1 MGRAE
6 KAVKNA
12 FFGVICKMLNVL
24 IIFCTRTVFIYI
36 LGEEY
41 LGISGLFTSILSM
54 LSLVEL
60 GFAEAMAFALY
71 VPIANKDTNKI
82 SVIMRYFKKIYFVI
96 GILVLALGL
105 SITPW
110 IGSFV
115 REVPNINENI
125 QLIYVLYVVNSAI
138 SYLYVYKSTILEA
151 NQEKYLISLIN
162 ILTTFVKAIIECI
175 ILFVSKNFIAYLIIE
190 ILGTALYNIVI
201 SIVSQKKYAQELSK
215 TNEVLTNDDKRAI
228 RKNVKALFFYK
239 VCNVVLTST
248 DNLIINAYVS
258 TIAVGLYSNYTLI
271 INQLYIFF
279 LQIINPVI
287 AGLGNFAVT
296 ESKEK
301 QYDVFKKLVFLCF
314 VIYCITS
321 TIFITLVNQFIE
333 LWIGGNYLL
342 PFSTVCII
350 TINYYLTGLLT
361 VINYFRTANGLFI
374 QGQYRPIIMTALN
387 ILISVLLVK
396 AWGISGV
403 VLGTILSRLLTQFW
417 YDPNLVYKKLF
428 HVKLTHYFYINGK
441 YFFITVVCCLLCY
454 QINSYLRYDGF
465 FGLVIN
471 AMIALMIPVI
481 IILLLFRNTTEF
493 KYYVNLVHLKRNKT
507 KLKPSDS

>member
-24 IIFCTRTVFIYI
+24 IIFGTRTVFIYT

-41 LGISGLFTSILSM
+41 LGISGLFTSILTM

-60 GFAEAMAFALY
+60 GFGEAMAFALY
-71 VPIANKDTNKI
+71 APIANKDTKKI
-82 SVIMRYFKKIYFVI
+82 SVIMGYFKKIYFVI
-96 GILVLALGL
+96 GVLVLTVGAL
-105 SITPW
+105 ITPW
-110 IGSFV
+110 ISNIV
-115 REVPNINENI
+115 TDVPNIKENI

-138 SYLYVYKSTILEA
+138 SYFYVYKSTILEA

-162 ILTTFVKAIIECI
+162 ILTTFVKAIVECF
-175 ILFVSKNFIAYLIIE
+175 ILFVSKNFIAYLMIE

-201 SIVSQKKYAQELSK
+201 SMVSQKKYALELSK
-215 TNEVLTNDDKRAI
+215 TNENLPIEDKRAI

-239 VCNVVLTST
+239 VCTVVLTST
-248 DNLIINAYVS
+248 DNLIINAS
-258 TIAVGLYSNYTLI
+258 INTIAVGLYSNYTLI
-271 INQLYIFF
+271 INQLYVFF

-314 VIYCITS
+314 VIYCISS
-321 TIFITLVNQFIE
+321 TMFINLANQFIE
-333 LWIGGNYLL
+333 LWIGSNYVL

-350 TINYYLTGLLT
+350 TLNYYLTGLLT
-361 VINYFRTANGLFI
+361 VINYFRTANGLFV
-374 QGQYRPIIMTALN
+374 QGQYRPIIMTILN
-387 ILISVLLVK
+387 ILFSLILVRV
-396 AWGISGV
+396 WGISGV

-428 HVKLTHYFYINGK
+428 HVKLIHYFLINGK
-441 YFFITVVCCLLCY
+441 YFFITAVSCFLCY
-454 QINSYLRYDGF
+454 QVNHYMVFDGF
-465 FGLVIN
+465 IGLMVN
-471 AMIALMIPVI
+471 AIIALSIPVI
-481 IILLLFRNTTEF
+481 IILLLFRNTAEF
-493 KYYVNLVHLKRNKT
+493 KYYVNLINLKRNNK
-507 KLKPSDS
+507 